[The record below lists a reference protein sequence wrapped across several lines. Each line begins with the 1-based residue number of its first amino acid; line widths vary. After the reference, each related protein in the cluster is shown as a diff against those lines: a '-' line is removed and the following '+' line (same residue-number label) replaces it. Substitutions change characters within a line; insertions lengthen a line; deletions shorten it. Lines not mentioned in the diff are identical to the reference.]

1 MLFLCLLFLCFD
13 YIKFIELLCK
23 QDRKILYQN
32 IDGLKL
38 FQSEI
43 GFVDRI
49 EGDTS
54 KPRVCMK
61 LSILKSWIDDTSVNT
76 TETITHH
83 TEIWKLKPTL
93 KL

>member
-1 MLFLCLLFLCFD
+1 MTLFNLCQKQEAFMLFLCFD
-13 YIKFIELLCK
+13 YTKFIELLCK

-61 LSILKSWIDDTSVNT
+61 LSINSKVLDR
-76 TETITHH
+76 
-83 TEIWKLKPTL
+83 
-93 KL
+93 

>member
-1 MLFLCLLFLCFD
+1 MTLFNLCQKQEAFMLFLCFD

-23 QDRKILYQN
+23 QDRKIYQN

-43 GFVDRI
+43 GFIDRI

-61 LSILKSWIDDTSVNT
+61 LSINSKVLDR
-76 TETITHH
+76 
-83 TEIWKLKPTL
+83 
-93 KL
+93 

>member
-1 MLFLCLLFLCFD
+1 MLFLCLFFLCFD

-23 QDRKILYQN
+23 QDGKILYQN

-61 LSILKSWIDDTSVNT
+61 LSINSKVLDR
-76 TETITHH
+76 
-83 TEIWKLKPTL
+83 
-93 KL
+93 